1 MKQGQNFRSGLMAAV
16 FAGAGFIA
24 ASANAAPISQTAFV
38 STAPAAQT
46 VNFQVFLPL
55 RNAGGLDALLAAQQ
69 DKASPSYHQW
79 LTPQQFAA
87 QFGPSAASMA
97 NVQKALVAQGLTVTA
112 THSRSLDVTG
122 TAGAISKA
130 FATQLQNAQPRKG
143 PMRMVAASPLVLPS
157 VLQQEGAVVARFA
170 GLPLHQTHA
179 KIVPLAS
186 PDNRNSNVGGY
197 YFTDLKQAYGFPSYQ
212 ATVRGKRLDG
222 TGVNVAVVISNDV
235 LDSDVT
241 AQFDH
246 EKFTAITG
254 KPAPKI
260 NRLLINGGAPFDPEA
275 SAEASLD
282 VQMVLGGAPGANV
295 TLVNIPDLSDDNIM
309 AGYEAIVE
317 SNAYDIVN
325 SSFGGCELFYTAAY
339 NGGTDYTSILQTY
352 ESIFKQGNA
361 QGITFVASSGDSGGL
376 GCTTPDYFSGSP
388 TATPKFIAGVES
400 PADSPSVTAVGGTNL
415 ITTTPPTPQ
424 TTPPQLNS
432 AYVAEQA
439 YGDPEIPYDPYG
451 IGVNVTGGYWGAG
464 GGQSVIFRRPP
475 YQLLANTGDAKSRTL
490 PDVGMHVGG
499 CPGGISVLPCGPN
512 RSYVIIYLNG
522 ARIGLIGTS
531 IASPEFVGATALFL
545 EQIGGRAGNLN
556 NYLYVAGGVQT
567 LTGGL
572 VSGYHRYIPG
582 FDGKYDNTF
591 PNGAQYDYLVG
602 QGTPKVKDLFLMSG
616 LPSAGVPQ
624 TPSNP

>member
-1 MKQGQNFRSGLMAAV
+1 MKHSLGSLGLAMGIAGLMASTIAHAAAV
-16 FAGAGFIA
+16 VDK
-24 ASANAAPISQTAFV
+24 TAFV
-38 STAPAAQT
+38 SAAAPGQT
-46 VNFQVFLPL
+46 VNFSVYLPL
-55 RNAGGLDALLAAQQ
+55 RNTAALDQLLADQQ
-69 DKASPSYHQW
+69 NKASPSYQKW
-79 LTPQQFAA
+79 LTPAQFAA
-87 QFGPSAASMA
+87 QFGPTATSIS
-97 NVQKALVAQGLTVTA
+97 NVEKALQAQGLTVSA
-112 THSRSLDVTG
+112 LHSRSIDVTG
-122 TAGAISKA
+122 TAAGVSKA
-130 FATQLQNAQPRKG
+130 FATSLQIVQPRKG
-143 PMRMVAASPLVLPS
+143 PMRMVATTPLVLSS
-157 VLQQEGAVVARFA
+157 VLKAEGAVVPRFA
-170 GLPLHQTHA
+170 GLPLHQSHA

-186 PDNRNSNVGGY
+186 PDNRYSNVGGY
-197 YFTDLKQAYGFPSYQ
+197 WFTDLKQAYGFPSYQ
-212 ATVRGKRLDG
+212 ATTHGKRLDG
-222 TGVNVAVVISNDV
+222 TGVSAAIVISNDV
-235 LDSDVT
+235 LDSDVQ

-254 KPAPKI
+254 KPAPKVK
-260 NRLLINGGAPFDPEA
+260 RLLINGGAPFDPNA

-282 VQMVLGGAPGANV
+282 VQMVLGGAPGASV

-339 NGGTDYTSILQTY
+339 NGGVDYTSILQTY

-388 TATPKFIAGVES
+388 TAMPKFIAGVES

-415 ITTTPPTPQ
+415 ITTTPPSPQ
-424 TTPPQLNS
+424 TTPAQLNS
-432 AYVAEQA
+432 AYASEQA

-451 IGVNVTGGYWGAG
+451 VGVNVTGGYWGAG
-464 GGQSVIFRRPP
+464 GGKSVIFKQPA
-475 YQLLANTGDAKSRTL
+475 YQNLTLNGADTRTL

-512 RSYVIIYLNG
+512 RSYVIIYLDG
-522 ARIGLIGTS
+522 EEIGLIGTS
-531 IASPEFVGATALFL
+531 VASPEFVGATALFI
-545 EQIGGRAGNLN
+545 EQLGGRVGNLN
-556 NYLYVAGGVQT
+556 NYLYAAGAVQS

-582 FDGKYDNTF
+582 FDGKYDNKF
-591 PNGAQYDYLVG
+591 PNGAVYDYLVG

-616 LPSAGVPQ
+616 VAAAGVPQ